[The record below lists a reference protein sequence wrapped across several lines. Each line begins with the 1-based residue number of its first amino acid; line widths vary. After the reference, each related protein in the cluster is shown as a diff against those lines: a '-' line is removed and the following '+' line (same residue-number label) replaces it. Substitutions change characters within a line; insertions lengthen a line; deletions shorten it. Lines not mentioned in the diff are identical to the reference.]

1 MDAPHALQ
9 IDLVCLKPCLCLL
22 LNADDRLCSFHCA
35 EWLFNLLFL
44 ESDLITAGGKGCG
57 FAVGISLSSPMP
69 QVSSF
74 FSP

>member
-1 MDAPHALQ
+1 MLMTVSA
-9 IDLVCLKPCLCLL
+9 
-22 LNADDRLCSFHCA
+22 SSHCA

-57 FAVGISLSSPMP
+57 FAVGISLSSPKP

-74 FSP
+74 FAL